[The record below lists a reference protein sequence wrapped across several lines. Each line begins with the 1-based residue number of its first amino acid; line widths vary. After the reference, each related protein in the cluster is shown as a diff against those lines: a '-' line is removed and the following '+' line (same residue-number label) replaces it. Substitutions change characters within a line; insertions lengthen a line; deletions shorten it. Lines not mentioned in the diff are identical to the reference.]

1 MQMELTKKE
10 AENDRWNAWQKFGQ
24 VRLNM
29 RHRYKNAARDLS
41 DTKSSH
47 SDATNAALTKSKHRV
62 TIMRS
67 ARYLVA
73 TLFLLIALTDARA
86 EFRVG
91 PSINIAQ
98 WFVWPRYEPAPST
111 SIAWPPYKETPR
123 PPNLSELQAL
133 RKAGFET
140 IRLPVDPA
148 PFIVFEGERRETVYR
163 TLFDAVSLIQ
173 QAGLRVIVDLH
184 PNSRHPVWGQH
195 AVIAGLDAPAFVAFA
210 DVTAE
215 MARRLS
221 KLDPNRVALELMN
234 EPRLQCKGE
243 QQERWERIASTLIAR
258 ARAQAPKLT
267 LVVTGACVASLDG
280 MIALDPARFNDD
292 NLIYTFHFYEP
303 FSFTHQGAS
312 FIPWPDKYLD
322 EVPWPV
328 HQRPIG
334 EPMAR
339 LQERMQK
346 VSLDAVALEKARVG
360 AAANLT
366 KLYAAGAGRETLDAR
381 FSKAAAWA
389 REHGISPKRILVGE
403 FGVLRKNGDSPGAL
417 CEDRIRWLSDV
428 REIMDKYGLSWSYFS
443 YDGHFALVRS
453 DQDREFDL
461 SVLKALGL
469 RNGKTT
475 CDS

>member
-1 MQMELTKKE
+1 
-10 AENDRWNAWQKFGQ
+10 
-24 VRLNM
+24 M
-29 RHRYKNAARDLS
+29 RR
-41 DTKSSH
+41 
-47 SDATNAALTKSKHRV
+47 
-62 TIMRS
+62 

-73 TLFLLIALTDARA
+73 TFILLIAIADARA

-91 PSINIAQ
+91 PAINIAQ
-98 WFVWPRYEPAPST
+98 WFTWPRYEAAPST

-123 PPNLSELQAL
+123 PPNLAELQAL

-148 PFIVFEGERRETVYR
+148 PFMVFEGERREIVYR
-163 TLFDAVSLIQ
+163 TLFDALALIQ
-173 QAGLRVIVDLH
+173 QAGLKVIVDLH

-195 AVIAGLDAPAFVAFA
+195 AVIAGLDTPTFVAYA
-210 DVTAE
+210 DATAD
-215 MARRLS
+215 MSRRLA
-221 KLDPNRVALELMN
+221 KLDPSRVALEVMN

-243 QQERWERIASTLIAR
+243 QQERWERIASTLVTR

-267 LVVTGACVASLDG
+267 LIVTGACVSSLDG
-280 MIALDPARFNDD
+280 LLALDPARLNDA

-303 FSFTHQGAS
+303 FSFTHQGAA

-346 VSLDAVALEKARVG
+346 VNLDPVALEKARVG

-381 FSKAAAWA
+381 FSKVAAWA
-389 REHGISPKRILVGE
+389 RDHNVSPRRILIGE

-417 CEDRIRWLSDV
+417 CEDRIRWLSDI
-428 REIMDKYGLSWSYFS
+428 REIMDKYGFAWSYFS
-443 YDGHFALVRS
+443 YDGPFALVHS

-469 RNGKTT
+469 RNGKSG

>member
-1 MQMELTKKE
+1 MY
-10 AENDRWNAWQKFGQ
+10 D
-24 VRLNM
+24 V
-29 RHRYKNAARDLS
+29 
-41 DTKSSH
+41 
-47 SDATNAALTKSKHRV
+47 
-62 TIMRS
+62 
-67 ARYLVA
+67 RYLVA
-73 TLFLLIALTDARA
+73 TFLIVIAPLNARA

-98 WFVWPRYEPAPST
+98 WFTWPRYEPAPST

-123 PPNLSELQAL
+123 PPSLSELQAL
-133 RKAGFET
+133 RKTGFET

-148 PFIVFEGERRETVYR
+148 PFIVFEGEKREAVYR
-163 TLFDAVSLIQ
+163 MLFDAVALIQ
-173 QAGLRVIVDLH
+173 QAGLKVIVDLH
-184 PNSRHPVWGQH
+184 PNSRHAVWGQH
-195 AVIAGLDAPAFVAFA
+195 AVIAGLEAPAFVAYA
-210 DVTAE
+210 DVTSE
-215 MARRLS
+215 MARRLK
-221 KLDPNRVALELMN
+221 KLDPDRVALELMN

-243 QQERWERIASTLIAR
+243 QQERWERIIGTLMTR
-258 ARAQAPKLT
+258 ARREAPKLT
-267 LVVTGACVASLDG
+267 LIVTGACVSSLDG
-280 MIALDPARFNDD
+280 LLAFDPATLGDA

-339 LQERMQK
+339 LQERMQTIN
-346 VSLDAVALEKARVG
+346 LDPVALEKARIG

-381 FSKAAAWA
+381 FSKVAAWA
-389 REHGISPKRILVGE
+389 RDHNIAPKRILIGE
-403 FGVLRKNGDSPGAL
+403 FGVLRKDGDKPGAL
-417 CEDRIRWLSDV
+417 CADRIRWLSDI
-428 REIMDKYGLSWSYFS
+428 REIADKYGFSWSYFS
-443 YDGHFALVRS
+443 YDGPFALVRS

-469 RNGKTT
+469 RNGKTD
-475 CDS
+475 CEF

>member
-1 MQMELTKKE
+1 MK
-10 AENDRWNAWQKFGQ
+10 AENNRWNAWQKFGQ
-24 VRLNM
+24 VRLNV
-29 RHRYKNAARDLS
+29 RHRYKNAACDLS

-47 SDATNAALTKSKHRV
+47 SDATNAALKKSKHRV
-62 TIMRS
+62 TIMRR

-73 TLFLLIALTDARA
+73 TLILLIALTDARA

-91 PSINIAQ
+91 PAINIAQ
-98 WFVWPRYEPAPST
+98 WFTWPRYEPSPAP

-133 RKAGFET
+133 KKAGFET

-148 PFIVFEGERRETVYR
+148 PFMVFEGEKREAVYR
-163 TLFDAVSLIQ
+163 MLFDALALIQ

-195 AVIAGLDAPAFVAFA
+195 AVIAGLDAPAFVAYA
-210 DVTAE
+210 DVTTE
-215 MARRLS
+215 MARRLA
-221 KLDPNRVALELMN
+221 KLDANRVALEVMN
-234 EPRLQCKGE
+234 EPRLKCKGE
-243 QQERWERIASTLIAR
+243 QQERWERIASTLVTR
-258 ARAQAPKLT
+258 ARREAPKLT

-280 MIALDPARFNDD
+280 LLALDPERFGDA

-303 FSFTHQGAS
+303 FSFTHQGAT

-328 HQRPIG
+328 HHRPIE
-334 EPMAR
+334 EPLAR

-346 VSLDAVALEKARVG
+346 VSLDPIALEKARIG

-366 KLYAAGAGRETLDAR
+366 KLYAAGAGRDTLDAR
-381 FSKAAAWA
+381 FSKVAAWA
-389 REHGISPKRILVGE
+389 RDRGISPRRILIGE

-417 CEDRIRWLSDV
+417 CEDRIRWLSDI
-428 REIMDKYGLSWSYFS
+428 REIMDKYGFSWSYFS
-443 YDGHFALVRS
+443 YDGPFALVRS

-469 RNGKTT
+469 RNGKTG
-475 CDS
+475 CES